1 MKTAINV
8 LGGSGGGGGVTG
20 DTMLNFNF
28 ASKPNIN
35 QKIIIPLAQG
45 IVITFPT
52 DLEGS
57 IGIAQSAAIAQADFD
72 VQKNGSSVATVRFAA
87 SGTVPTFI
95 CAADFTIDGDSGDNI
110 ALVAPAIQDT
120 TLASISIS
128 LKGVRS

>member
-1 MKTAINV
+1 MGTSINM
-8 LGGSGGGGGVTG
+8 LGGGGGGGITG
-20 DTMLNFNF
+20 DTMLTFNF

-57 IGIAQSAAIAQADFD
+57 IGIAQIAAAAQTDFD

-95 CAADFTIDGDSGDNI
+95 CAADFTIDGNSGDNI
-110 ALVAPAIQDT
+110 AIVAASVQDT
-120 TLASISIS
+120 TLSSISIS
-128 LKGVRS
+128 LKGIRS